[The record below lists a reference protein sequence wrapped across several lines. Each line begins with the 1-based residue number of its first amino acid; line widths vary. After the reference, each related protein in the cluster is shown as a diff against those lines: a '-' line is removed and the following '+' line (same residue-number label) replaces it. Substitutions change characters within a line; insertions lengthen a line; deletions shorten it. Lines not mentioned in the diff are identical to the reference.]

1 MGGHIRIALAG
12 AVSIVAAMSCG
23 AAFAEEPALTCTR
36 EEFQSVVEET
46 SEHLREL
53 NSRNR
58 PEFQTRLRQ
67 LKAKYK
73 WTHDQFM
80 EHAKPFVRDDK
91 TKVFDRSTEE
101 LLSAIASMGNEG
113 ASAAKPDCAMLLELR
128 ARMNVLVETQN
139 AKWSYLFQ
147 KINAELTK

>member
-1 MGGHIRIALAG
+1 MGGHMRIALAG
-12 AVSIVAAMSCG
+12 AVSIAAAMSCG
-23 AAFAEEPALTCTR
+23 VAFAEEPALACTR

-46 SEHLREL
+46 SAHLREV
-53 NSRNR
+53 NSKNR
-58 PEFQTRLRQ
+58 PEFQTKLRQ

-73 WTHDQFM
+73 WTHDEFM
-80 EHAKPFVRDDK
+80 KHAKPFVRDDK

-147 KINAELTK
+147 KINAELAK